1 MDILESREAALRAK
15 VLGASAASP
24 PLSAL
29 SERLRALQTQLE
41 QLSGA
46 VSGSSALQALCT
58 HLPNQRIEIVILQNT
73 DYLPFGSPDRE
84 NASHLTLQSAG
95 AFALGSA
102 RAGDEMKRAAI
113 LSSAERVEQATAQ
126 FRRLQEL
133 QVVLEQLKA
142 PGAEQQLQVRRLED
156 DAEHQTERALAV
168 HARVER
174 VLAAYQ
180 QLVLVLSEKCVEY
193 NALLDQLQV

>member
-1 MDILESREAALRAK
+1 MGVKLPDSSPRKTMDILESREAALRAK
-15 VLGASAASP
+15 ALGASAASP
-24 PLSAL
+24 PISAL
-29 SERLRALQTQLE
+29 SDRLRALQMQLE
-41 QLSGA
+41 QLS
-46 VSGSSALQALCT
+46 SA
-58 HLPNQRIEIVILQNT
+58 
-73 DYLPFGSPDRE
+73 
-84 NASHLTLQSAG
+84 NASQLTLKSAG

-113 LSSAERVEQATAQ
+113 LSSVERVEQATAQ

-142 PGAEQQLQVRRLED
+142 PGTEQQLQVRRLED

-180 QLVLVLSEKCVEY
+180 QMVLVLSEKCVEY